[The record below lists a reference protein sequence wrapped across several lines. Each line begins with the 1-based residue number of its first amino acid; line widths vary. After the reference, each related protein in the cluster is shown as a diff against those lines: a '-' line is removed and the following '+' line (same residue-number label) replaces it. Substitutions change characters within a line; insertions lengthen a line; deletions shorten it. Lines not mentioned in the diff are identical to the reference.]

1 MFFSALTYG
10 HGVGDKALQEIANKL
25 KKQFGTGN
33 SVIRL
38 GVDEFV
44 VLLPRMLENQFTFIQ
59 KKVQLINTE
68 LQNPQNNLPKMSVSA
83 GVAFSTKGYSE
94 DLYKRADAA
103 LYVTKQT
110 GITLSA
116 FSLSATDV
124 FLFVL
129 HYPFRQLVPFSHFLL
144 SVSIKIVPSVTG
156 KMPLT
161 VQAF

>member
-38 GVDEFV
+38 GGDEFV
-44 VLLPRMLENQFTFIQ
+44 VLLPRMLENQFTIIQ

-110 GITLSA
+110 GMFMPGDSMELIIEVDSA
-116 FSLSATDV
+116 V
-124 FLFVL
+124 
-129 HYPFRQLVPFSHFLL
+129 
-144 SVSIKIVPSVTG
+144 IVKEGSSFNLILDG
-156 KMPLT
+156 KKVGYGDIISKL
-161 VQAF
+161 

>member
-59 KKVQLINTE
+59 KKVQLINIE

-110 GITLSA
+110 GMFMPGDSMELIIEVDSA
-116 FSLSATDV
+116 V
-124 FLFVL
+124 
-129 HYPFRQLVPFSHFLL
+129 
-144 SVSIKIVPSVTG
+144 IVKEGSSFNLILDG
-156 KMPLT
+156 KKVGYGDIISKL
-161 VQAF
+161 

>member
-110 GITLSA
+110 GIFMPGDSMELIIEVDSA
-116 FSLSATDV
+116 V
-124 FLFVL
+124 
-129 HYPFRQLVPFSHFLL
+129 
-144 SVSIKIVPSVTG
+144 IVKEGSSFNLIING
-156 KMPLT
+156 KKVGYGDIISKL
-161 VQAF
+161 

>member
-110 GITLSA
+110 GMFMPGDSMELIIEVDSA
-116 FSLSATDV
+116 V
-124 FLFVL
+124 
-129 HYPFRQLVPFSHFLL
+129 
-144 SVSIKIVPSVTG
+144 IVKEGSSFNLILDG
-156 KMPLT
+156 KKVGYGDIISKL
-161 VQAF
+161 

>member
-38 GVDEFV
+38 GGDEFV

-110 GITLSA
+110 GMFMPGDSMELIIEVDSA
-116 FSLSATDV
+116 V
-124 FLFVL
+124 
-129 HYPFRQLVPFSHFLL
+129 
-144 SVSIKIVPSVTG
+144 IVKEGSSFNLILDG
-156 KMPLT
+156 KKVGYGDIISKL
-161 VQAF
+161 

>member
-110 GITLSA
+110 GIFMPGDSMELIIEVDSA
-116 FSLSATDV
+116 V
-124 FLFVL
+124 
-129 HYPFRQLVPFSHFLL
+129 
-144 SVSIKIVPSVTG
+144 IVKEGSSFNLILDG
-156 KMPLT
+156 KKVGYGDIISKL
-161 VQAF
+161 